1 MGDYEHDDS
10 SVIPLP
16 STGPG
21 PDGFRQPPP
30 GTPTPWETAD
40 RAQAA
45 NDGATGPEPPN
56 PPVCPQCG
64 LTGDR
69 KPTYTGQHVLL
80 EPRLTVP
87 AHLVP
92 GGHRWHIDS
101 NNTAWNGDFD
111 EPLPGATCRI
121 PHQLACPGLTLDE
134 IRPRRWLT
142 AVRDYNTKLAR
153 QQADTGGIP
162 GTLPDAG

>member
-1 MGDYEHDDS
+1 MGDTY

-16 STGPG
+16 APG
-21 PDGFRQPPP
+21 PDGSRQPPA
-30 GTPTPWETAD
+30 GTPGPWEGAD

-45 NDGATGPEPPN
+45 REGATGPEPPE

-69 KPTYTGQHVLL
+69 RPTYTGRHVLL

-92 GGHRWHIDS
+92 GGHRWHVDGDG
-101 NNTAWNGDFD
+101 TAWNGGLE
-111 EPLPGATCRI
+111 EPAPGATCRI

-134 IRPRRWLT
+134 VQPWRWLT
-142 AVRDYNTKLAR
+142 AVRAHNASAAWRGAGEDGFLGGLP
-153 QQADTGGIP
+153 DTG
-162 GTLPDAG
+162 